1 MVWCPYE
8 IYGIAPVTFLLKLPS
23 VSLLIS
29 AYKRNS
35 VWGSW
40 RQSTFAFDIQKKIY
54 TEAISNLDVVRVR
67 YLRHCWR
74 TYFRSNASAAN
85 FEMPDMGFYVKWRQI
100 IIGVIGSTVSVF
112 LRVCERARHQPVF
125 LRWIY
130 RPILSHVD
138 RVIEAAVCVSTAM

>member
-54 TEAISNLDVVRVR
+54 TLAITNLDVVRVR

-74 TYFRSNASAAN
+74 TYFHLNASAAN
-85 FEMPDMGFYVKWRQI
+85 FEMPGMGFYVKGRQI
-100 IIGVIGSTVSVF
+100 VIGTIDSTVSMF
-112 LRVCERARHQPVF
+112 HRVCERARHQR
-125 LRWIY
+125 LC
-130 RPILSHVD
+130 LSDEYIV
-138 RVIEAAVCVSTAM
+138 RF